1 MIYVYDIFTVCG
13 IHDVGR
19 TITLLPNH
27 IFFGGINFPF
37 PVVSGLE
44 GRVGQPTIRVRDLAA
59 TGGTRERR

>member
-13 IHDVGR
+13 IHDVGK
-19 TITLLPNH
+19 TITLPNH
-27 IFFGGINFPF
+27 ILFGGINFPF
-37 PVVSGLE
+37 PVSGLE